1 MRPLII
7 TLVTAA
13 LILGTFLPADACPV
27 RQRSVKRVVEQQVL
41 LQEAPVYVAPQI
53 ISAPV
58 KFRVTQRL
66 VAPEVYSLE
75 QPQII
80 LQQGS
85 FDHCHVGAQSFEK
98 QVFFQNVRNVRAPVV
113 QRSFQ
118 KQVNVQGERFPLI
131 AAALRGTA
139 RVATAPLRLAANTA
153 AALSAP
159 RQQQRVFKR
168 SVEFISVR

>member
-7 TLVTAA
+7 TVTAA
-13 LILGTFLPADACPV
+13 LILGMFIPADACPV
-27 RQRSVKRVVEQQVL
+27 RPRSVKRVVEQQVL

-58 KFRVTQRL
+58 KFRFTQRI

-75 QPQII
+75 QPPII
-80 LQQGS
+80 LQQDS
-85 FDHCHVGAQSFEK
+85 FDHCH
-98 QVFFQNVRNVRAPVV
+98 QNVRNVRAPV
-113 QRSFQ
+113 RTERIIS

-159 RQQQRVFKR
+159 RQTVRKVK
-168 SVEFISVR
+168 VERITVR